1 MFFWLRHLDGLAF
14 DFGRKTHLKWMVAL
28 VSALMINSVWA
39 REPAIAQDVAGIKLG
54 DMRGI
59 EDSINPRAKPWVR
72 VFYEDNQVVGVIYR
86 QPGLS
91 NERKN
96 QLAFVNRICNKYG
109 SNVYCDNARYEIADS
124 ANWKGDESNQWVGF
138 SALYTVDGGYL
149 TAKVK
154 RESIFSFFP
163 KLMVEIEM
171 WKEGYELP
179 K

>member
-1 MFFWLRHLDGLAF
+1 
-14 DFGRKTHLKWMVAL
+14 MVAL

-96 QLAFVNRICNKYG
+96 QLAFVNRICQKYG
-109 SNVYCDNARYEIADS
+109 DTNFCDVARQDIANSAQSNEENEDKS
-124 ANWKGDESNQWVGF
+124 WVGF
-138 SALYTVDGGYL
+138 SSLYTVDGGL
-149 TAKVK
+149 LNARVR
-154 RESIFSFFP
+154 REAIFSFFP

-171 WKEGYELP
+171 WKDGYELP